1 MSSGIETV
9 LKLLEFDKHLE
20 SADLVITGEGR
31 MDFQSAYGKVVAG
44 VAAHCKTHQIPCFA
58 LAGSIENG
66 AEALYDFG
74 ISGMMPLVHRIESLD
89 SAIRDA
95 EKNCFRAAVRLL
107 RIVKAGMEVRG

>member
-1 MSSGIETV
+1 M
-9 LKLLEFDKHLE
+9 KLLEFDACLE

-58 LAGSIENG
+58 LAGSIEDG

-74 ISGMMPLVHRIESLD
+74 ISGMMPLVDRIESLD
-89 SAIRDA
+89 SAIRNA
-95 EKNCFRAAVRLL
+95 EKNCFRAAVRLF
-107 RIVKAGMEVRG
+107 RIVKAGMEVQG

>member
-1 MSSGIETV
+1 M
-9 LKLLEFDKHLE
+9 KLLEFDEHLE

-58 LAGSIENG
+58 LAGSIEDG

-74 ISGMMPLVHRIESLD
+74 ISGMMPLVDRIESWIRP
-89 SAIRDA
+89 SAMR
-95 EKNCFRAAVRLL
+95 R
-107 RIVKAGMEVRG
+107 RIASAQRCGCSAS